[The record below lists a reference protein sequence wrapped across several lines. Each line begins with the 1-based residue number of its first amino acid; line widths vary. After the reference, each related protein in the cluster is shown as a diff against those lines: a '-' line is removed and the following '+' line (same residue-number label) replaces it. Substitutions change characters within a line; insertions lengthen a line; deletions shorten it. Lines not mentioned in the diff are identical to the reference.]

1 MTAFVDVSVI
11 PMDRAA
17 VVPGQTVIVRDGR
30 IAAIGPTDTTVVPKD
45 AAVLHGNGYY
55 LMPGLADMHIHLDS
69 YVGARPNFAD
79 APLYLS
85 YGITTVLNLRGLP
98 EHLEWR
104 RRIQDGELL
113 APTLYTAGEFINE
126 PRVRTQTKWNAR
138 LSANFAPA
146 MMC

>member
-1 MTAFVDVSVI
+1 MKRVLSHLLCCASTFLLLVVGNHTAMATTAVPDGRGGSVTAFVDVSVI

-98 EHLEWR
+98 EHLEW
-104 RRIQDGELL
+104 
-113 APTLYTAGEFINE
+113 
-126 PRVRTQTKWNAR
+126 
-138 LSANFAPA
+138 
-146 MMC
+146 